1 MMDIKVG
8 PGDIKALALDLDGT
22 TLMPGAVLG
31 DRTLYTLKALRTKGI
46 EIILCTGRAVE
57 AAERFRLP
65 IGAEGPM
72 VYFNGAEVTE
82 MPSGRVLDAT
92 LLDAEAVNFC
102 VDISR
107 RLGLYYQVFLPPRG
121 DAPDGASPADKYRRV
136 LMAEKWGP
144 GAEMYLN
151 HTGIKAEIG
160 DLKEALTL
168 PGVSGCIKSMF
179 IAEPEVQDKV
189 RPLIEERFGRG
200 IYIARTLR
208 TFLEIMNS
216 RVSKGRGLR
225 VALETRGLEPSQV
238 MAFGDEENDL
248 PLFEGAAYSVAPSNA
263 KETVRQAADI
273 TIGSNAEESVAAFLE
288 EFFGLH

>member
-1 MMDIKVG
+1 MMDIKVW
-8 PGDIKALALDLDGT
+8 PEDIKGLALDLDGT

-31 DRTLYTLKALRTKGI
+31 QRTQNTLKALRENGLQL
-46 EIILCTGRAVE
+46 ILCTGRAVE

-65 IGAEGPM
+65 LGAEGPM
-72 VYFNGAEVTE
+72 VYFNGAEVTD
-82 MPSGRVLDAT
+82 MPSGKVLDAT

-107 RLGLYYQVFLPPRG
+107 RLGIYYQVFLPPR
-121 DAPDGASPADKYRRV
+121 DVTPGASPAEKYRRI

-144 GAEMYLN
+144 EAEMYLN

-160 DLKEALTL
+160 DLKKALAL
-168 PGVSGCIKSMF
+168 PGLSGCIKSMF
-179 IAEPEVQDKV
+179 IAEPEIQDTV
-189 RPLIEERFGRG
+189 RPLIEERFGKT

-208 TFLEIMNS
+208 PFLEVMNS

-225 VALETRGLEPSQV
+225 VVLEKRALKFSQV

-248 PLFEGAAYSVAPSNA
+248 PLFEDAAFSAAPSNA

-273 TIGSNAEESVAAFLE
+273 TIGSNAEEGVAVFLE
-288 EFFGLH
+288 EFFGL